1 MQQLQ
6 DFQNPDLVATS
17 QDYSED
23 ETQDRDSGLYRQ
35 EYVMSF
41 VEKWDE
47 LIDWNARARSEGKFF
62 IQMLQALGVNR
73 VLDVACGTGFHSV
86 QLMQA
91 GFDVTSADGSAAML
105 AKAFENGKQQG
116 LILKT
121 VQADWRWLTRDI
133 VGTYDAVVCLGNSFT
148 HLHDEADRRR
158 ALAEFYSVLGP
169 DGVLIL
175 DQRNYDS
182 ILDDGFSTQH
192 KYYYCGDQVTAEPE
206 YVDDGLARFCYTFPD
221 KSQYHLNMFPLR
233 KNYTRRLIGEAGFQA
248 IKTYGDFKETY
259 QESDPDFFIHVADK
273 SHAELEEEN
282 TRKAAFDKTTAVAE
296 DYYDSADA
304 DEFYFNVWGG
314 EDIHVGIYD
323 NSPDIREAS
332 RITVETMAETVGE
345 IRPETR
351 IIDLGAGYGGAAR
364 YLARTFDCSVTC
376 VNISRVQNI
385 RNERLTAAQ
394 DLDDRVSVVHGTFE
408 KAPEPDESFDIVWSQ
423 DAFLHSGERE
433 MVLREAF
440 RLLKP
445 GGSLVFTDPM
455 QADDIDDP
463 ESLRA
468 VYDRIHLE
476 SLGSFGFYREAA
488 KKAGFEEVQIRDFT
502 PQIANHYGRV
512 AEVLTQNYDRMQKKS
527 SKEYIDRMLVGL
539 DNWVK
544 AGNAGLLAWGVLHFR
559 KPE

>member
-6 DFQNPDLVATS
+6 DLQNPELLATA
-17 QDYSED
+17 QDYSDD
-23 ETQDRDSGLYRQ
+23 ETTDRDSGLYRA

-47 LIDWNARARSEGKFF
+47 LIDWDARARSEGKFF
-62 IQMLQALGVNR
+62 IQMLQALGANR

-91 GFDVTSADGSAAML
+91 GFDVTSADGSAAMV
-105 AKAFENGKQQG
+105 AKAFENGKKHG

-192 KYYYCGDQVTAEPE
+192 KYYYCGEQVTAEPE
-206 YVDDGLARFCYTFPD
+206 YVDEGLTRFRYTFPD
-221 KSQYHLNMFPLR
+221 ESVYHLNMFPLR

-259 QESDPDFFIHVADK
+259 QESDPDFFIHVANK
-273 SHAELEEEN
+273 AHAGVEEISP
-282 TRKAAFDKTTAVAE
+282 RKAAYDKTTAVAE
-296 DYYDSADA
+296 DYYDSSDA

-394 DLDDRVSVVHGTFE
+394 DLDDRVSVVHGAFE
-408 KAPEPDESFDIVWSQ
+408 SVPEPDASFDVVWSQ

-433 MVLREAF
+433 KVLAEAF
-440 RLLKP
+440 RLLRP

-455 QADDIDDP
+455 QADEVDDP
-463 ESLRA
+463 EALRP
-468 VYDRIHLE
+468 VYERIHLE
-476 SLGSFGFYREAA
+476 SLGSFAFYREAA
-488 KKAGFEEVQIRDFT
+488 KKAGFEEVQMRDFT

-527 SKEYIDRMLVGL
+527 SKEYLDRMLVGL

-544 AGNAGLLAWGVLHFR
+544 AGDAGLLAWGVLHFR
-559 KPE
+559 KPR